1 MTGLG
6 LAAVLLLGGAGMLPA
21 RASGDLPVIKVFKSP
36 SCGCC
41 AKWIDRAKA
50 AGFTVDVTNTDD
62 LDVVKKQAGVPGR
75 LQACHTALV
84 DGYVVEGHVPLGAVK
99 RLLKLRP
106 KARGISVPGMPAG
119 SPGMEYGNEREPFNV
134 VLFGGSGSEKI
145 FQSYPAK

>member
-1 MTGLG
+1 MKFWKMAGLG
-6 LAAVLLLGGAGMLPA
+6 LAAVLLAGSAGMLPV
-21 RASGDLPVIKVFKSP
+21 RASAETPVIKVFKSP

-41 AKWIDRAKA
+41 GKWVERARA
-50 AGFTVDVTNTDD
+50 AGFRVEVTNTDD

-106 KARGISVPGMPAG
+106 RARGISVPGMPAG

-145 FQSYPAK
+145 F